1 MIKRIM
7 VPVDGSRLGERAL
20 VVAGDLAE
28 SLAATIVIA
37 RVVPPLAPGRYAPSL
52 LRQVEEAQDK
62 DAEAYLASVAERL
75 ADDRLTVESRLLRGP
90 IAEKLAEQAA
100 KERCDLIVLTS
111 HGMSGLATAVF
122 GSVAQKL
129 LHAAPCPVLVVRS
142 TAADLESDEELEE
155 SQADEALITEASRLA
170 AKPTTEHG

>member
-1 MIKRIM
+1 M
-7 VPVDGSRLGERAL
+7 VPVDGSQLGERAL

-37 RVVPPLAPGRYAPSL
+37 RVVPPLAPGRYAPDL
-52 LRQVEEAQDK
+52 LRQVEETQAK

-75 ADDRLTVESRLLRGP
+75 AGDRLAVESRLLRGP
-90 IAEKLAEQAA
+90 VAATLAAQAA

-111 HGMSGLATAVF
+111 HGMGGLASTVF

-155 SQADEALITEASRLA
+155 CRADEALITEASRLA
-170 AKPTTEHG
+170 AKSTAEHD

>member
-1 MIKRIM
+1 VIKRIM
-7 VPVDGSRLGERAL
+7 VPLDGSGLAERAL

-37 RVVPPLAPGRYAPSL
+37 RVVPPLPPGRYAPGL
-52 LRQVEEAQDK
+52 LRQVEDVQAE
-62 DAEAYLASVAERL
+62 DAEAYLAQVAKRL
-75 ADDRLTVESRLLRGP
+75 ADDRLAVASRLLRGP
-90 IAEKLAEQAA
+90 VAETLADQTA

-111 HGMSGLATAVF
+111 HGMSGLASNVF

-142 TAADLESDEELEE
+142 TTADLEGEEELEE
-155 SQADEALITEASRLA
+155 YRADEALISEARGLA
-170 AKPTTEHG
+170 AQATAEDG